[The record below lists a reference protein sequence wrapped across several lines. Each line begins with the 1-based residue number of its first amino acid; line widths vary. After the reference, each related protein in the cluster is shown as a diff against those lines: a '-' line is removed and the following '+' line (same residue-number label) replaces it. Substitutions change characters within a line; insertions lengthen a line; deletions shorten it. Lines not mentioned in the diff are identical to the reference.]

1 MSYFRP
7 DVIFSEI
14 CLTILE
20 VAVTGK
26 LRSAGRG
33 GGRHVM
39 ATVSSPWARIALAI
53 VDWCLLAG
61 ILIDVSRKLLA
72 A

>member
-1 MSYFRP
+1 MNNFWP
-7 DVIFSEI
+7 DVIFSGI

-39 ATVSSPWARIALAI
+39 ATVSSPWARIAFAI
-53 VDWCLLAG
+53 VGWCLLAW